1 MSQWNPDD
9 DDLVDELPAPPRK
22 EIPPDDFE
30 LLVLAARAINADFEE
45 LEGEGCATLHFP
57 DGSKSHGWNPL
68 QFSDDALELAVRLRL
83 EVYIHENDTRAVSG
97 NLASAVEQHGSD
109 PSAATRRA
117 IVRAAAEII
126 RGLRFLNEIS

>member
-1 MSQWNPDD
+1 MSELY
-9 DDLVDELPAPPRK
+9 DDLDELPPRPRK
-22 EIPPDDFE
+22 SIPAADRE
-30 LLVLAARAINADFEE
+30 LLELAARAINADFEE

-57 DGSKSHGWNPL
+57 DGSKAHGWNPL
-68 QFSDDALELAVRLRL
+68 QFSDDAFELAVRLRL

-97 NLASAVEQHGSD
+97 NLASAVEQHRQD